1 MKAGVLRESI
11 TIEKPVTLKD
21 SFGSTTI
28 TWENAITTRTKVTY
42 NSGDRQTPNN
52 EIFHTQVV
60 TFLIRSYHLVSEDM
74 RVIYKGKKYRILS
87 ISSEIEKQQITIKTE
102 LINE

>member
-1 MKAGVLRESI
+1 MRAGLLRE
-11 TIEKPVTLKD
+11 TIKIEMPVTVKD
-21 SFGSTTI
+21 DFGSSYTN
-28 TWENAITTRTKVTY
+28 WEDVVTTRTKVDY

-52 EIFHTQVV
+52 EIFHSQTV
-60 TFLIRSYHLVSEDM
+60 TFTIRHYHSVNESM

-87 ISSEIEKQQITIKTE
+87 ICSDTLKQSTTIKTE